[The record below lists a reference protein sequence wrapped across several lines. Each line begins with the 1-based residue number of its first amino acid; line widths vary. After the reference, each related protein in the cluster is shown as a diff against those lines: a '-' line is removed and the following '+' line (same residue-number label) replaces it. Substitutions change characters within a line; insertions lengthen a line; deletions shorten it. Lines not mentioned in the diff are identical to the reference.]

1 MAFEVHLPQVV
12 GCLVLKSLP
21 GTVLGPLGWVN
32 ATMTTQDRRD
42 STGGRHVRL
51 KHIPAVQKPPSQL
64 TSSPGRMCRTG
75 RQYRL
80 LNLRWGACRR
90 VVGPPRQVDQACL
103 APFAE
108 PPKPL
113 VSSRRADPE
122 ATAKG
127 PLVGAFSLRQLHEL
141 SPLRHN
147 GHLLPWHDHLLL
159 MKSCLLWCP
168 LCLRTCVSYLP
179 GLRGSTLSSRI
190 FGDCTL
196 TSTGVSRGMLESS
209 RLRRPTARR
218 VYRFSSLNSVLAS
231 TIFAPS
237 RTLSYSDSACSRSAM
252 AMSVS
257 PWSL

>member
-179 GLRGSTLSSRI
+179 GLYMAGRGPEFVSEGHPQQLSCLSS
-190 FGDCTL
+190 
-196 TSTGVSRGMLESS
+196 
-209 RLRRPTARR
+209 A
-218 VYRFSSLNSVLAS
+218 
-231 TIFAPS
+231 
-237 RTLSYSDSACSRSAM
+237 
-252 AMSVS
+252 
-257 PWSL
+257 